1 VVKGVSSFRETS
13 SSPPLRALRGSTSRN
28 SEQTSMPSP
37 ILRLGVGRT
46 GRHGLIDTSVAIA
59 LKTIDRERLPRRI
72 VVSALTIA
80 ELAGGPHGSKHDLQR
95 VRRENQLKDVRT
107 KVEALDFDLGCAHAY
122 GMVYGASIG
131 VGRKPRGARAV
142 DLMIAATALAHR
154 LPLYTLNPKD
164 LRGLDDLIEIVDV
177 GSKTGR

>member
-1 VVKGVSSFRETS
+1 MRGVSSFRETS
-13 SSPPLRALRGSTSRN
+13 FPPPLRLRVSTSRS
-28 SEQTSMPSP
+28 SEPTLTPSP
-37 ILRLGVGRT
+37 TPRLGVGRT
-46 GRHGLIDTSVAIA
+46 GWHGLIDTSVAIA

-95 VRRENQLKDVRT
+95 VQRENQLRYVRA
-107 KVEALDFDLGCAHAY
+107 KVETLDFDLSCAHAY
-122 GMVYGASIG
+122 GMVYGVTIG
-131 VGRKPRGARAV
+131 IGRKPRGARAV

-164 LRGLDDLIEIVDV
+164 LKGLEALINVIDV
-177 GSKTGR
+177 GSAR